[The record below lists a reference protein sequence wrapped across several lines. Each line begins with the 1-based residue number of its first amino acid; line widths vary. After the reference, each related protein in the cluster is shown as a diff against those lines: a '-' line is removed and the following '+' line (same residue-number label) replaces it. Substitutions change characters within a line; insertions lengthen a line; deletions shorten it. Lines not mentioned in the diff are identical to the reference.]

1 MFLMSQPKL
10 VFFTR
15 FNLPIPEVTFPTVTL
30 CPSKNSYTNINYDL
44 IRLRRAKK
52 KLRKNHKD

>member
-1 MFLMSQPKL
+1 MSQPKL